1 MESARVP
8 GFTPS
13 SSGFRFNNT
22 FPAGIPVVN
31 IPMPGLA
38 LAGAPVTIPVGD
50 ASNRVCGGMVDA
62 ALDLFLAQPRLR
74 VPPDTSPPAWG
85 TPPTDYI
92 LARLIDPQP

>member
-74 VPPDTSPPAWG
+74 VAARHFAAGAGYAADRLL
-85 TPPTDYI
+85 